1 MRLVVGS
8 VLVMRSGLRM
18 WSDPPPT
25 DVTIPAVLLLVA
37 GIMMIAGLWT
47 PIAGTS
53 IALIETWKMLALT
66 GDKSVWL
73 LLGTASAAL
82 AMLGPGLWSIDARLF
97 GWKRVEAPPRK
108 DSVRSQSM
116 TARHKISFLQ
126 SGFQTCL
133 SRVFDLPRVGV
144 AANGGSIDNANYD
157 VRL

>member
-53 IALIETWKMLALT
+53 IALIETWKMLTLT

-82 AMLGPGLWSIDARLF
+82 AMLGPGF
-97 GWKRVEAPPRK
+97 GPSMLAFSDGNASKSLLEKVALTLLNRAPQIRPK
-108 DSVRSQSM
+108 
-116 TARHKISFLQ
+116 FLA
-126 SGFQTCL
+126 SKEGCY
-133 SRVFDLPRVGV
+133 SLPKSLRFAPMWG
-144 AANGGSIDNANYD
+144 
-157 VRL
+157 

>member
-108 DSVRSQSM
+108 DSVRS
-116 TARHKISFLQ
+116 
-126 SGFQTCL
+126 
-133 SRVFDLPRVGV
+133 SR
-144 AANGGSIDNANYD
+144 
-157 VRL
+157 